1 MNKTKRIEIRLSQK
15 EFDDFNDK
23 VSKTSFTRAKYLR
36 LLMNG
41 FIPPEKPSEDFYIAF
56 KELTG
61 IGNRMNQL
69 AAKANSL
76 GFIDAPMLKEEAV
89 KWAKFQTKMMDFF
102 LSPRPVEIVDLFKLE
117 EDNE

>member
-1 MNKTKRIEIRLSQK
+1 
-15 EFDDFNDK
+15 
-23 VSKTSFTRAKYLR
+23 
-36 LLMNG
+36 MNG

-76 GFIDAPMLKEEAV
+76 GFIDAPMLKRRA
-89 KWAKFQTKMMDFF
+89 Q
-102 LSPRPVEIVDLFKLE
+102 
-117 EDNE
+117 